1 MTRPLVSRVPHKWRP
16 RMALVVTLV
25 CASLL
30 AVPSVA
36 IFALQLGTNWF
47 MRETESALLKQ
58 AAIYAGAYAQAFEA
72 TKTEGDTA
80 TPGYYLPPP
89 MRVFWNAEAR
99 TFNSLLDLRVNTIEP
114 TRPDAV
120 ESDKTLGP
128 RYRQIADGLKTLAER
143 AGRTTLS
150 SVVFVDYQGL
160 DLQAATPMSFASV
173 PEVEKALRG
182 EVGAALRWRS
192 DADARW
198 PFLSVSRGTGFRVL
212 ITYPVISANR
222 VIGAV
227 YISRTPRP
235 LENYSSQEAT
245 AFLTLAAVT
254 VLGALIIGSF
264 LVWAVLRPLLA
275 LRNQARRVANG
286 DDTDLAPLGHYGIA
300 EIAQLGDALLTMAGS
315 LSQRSKEITI
325 YTNHVTHELKSP
337 VTSIVGAAEL
347 LEGGDLPPE
356 TQRALAAT
364 IREQGDRMT
373 RLLDQL
379 REITRARQHV
389 LGQSSHVPTRL
400 SQMLPAEDGVEISVN
415 DGQATLPLSLLHGRT
430 VLSHMAQN
438 ARHHGADRLLLHWH
452 GRQLII
458 SDNGRGF
465 ADVDLTRLGQPFFTT
480 RREEGGTGLGLA
492 IVIAILDLY
501 GATLRPVRHE
511 EGARFE
517 IDFSGD

>member
-1 MTRPLVSRVPHKWRP
+1 MTGDMTSRVPRKWRP

-47 MRETESALLKQ
+47 MRETESALIKQ

-72 TKTEGDTA
+72 ARTEGDTA
-80 TPGYYLPPP
+80 TPGYYLPPTL
-89 MRVFWNAEAR
+89 RVFWNAEAR
-99 TFNSLLDLRVNTIEP
+99 TFNSLLDLRVNSIEP
-114 TRPDAV
+114 TRPDA
-120 ESDKTLGP
+120 EPSDKTLGP
-128 RYRQIADGLKTLAER
+128 RYRQVADGLKTLADR

-150 SVVFVDYQGL
+150 SVVFVDFQGL
-160 DLQAATPMSFASV
+160 DLQAATPMSFAGL

-254 VLGALIIGSF
+254 LFGALIIGSF
-264 LVWAVLRPLLA
+264 LVWAVLRPLLS
-275 LRNQARRVANG
+275 LRNQARRVAKG
-286 DDTDLAPLGHYGIA
+286 DDSDLAPLSHYGIA

-347 LEGGDLPPE
+347 LEDGDLPAD

-364 IREQGDRMT
+364 IREQGDRMA

-379 REITRARQHV
+379 REMTRARQPV
-389 LGQSSHVPTRL
+389 SGGPSTYATSLAE
-400 SQMLPAEDGVEISVN
+400 MLPAEDGLQITIN
-415 DGQATLPLSLLHGRT
+415 DDKAILPLSPLHGRT
-430 VLSHMAQN
+430 ILSHMAQN
-438 ARHHGADRLLLHWH
+438 ARHHGANRLALDWNDTRL
-452 GRQLII
+452 RI

-465 ADVDLTRLGQPFFTT
+465 ADTDLSRIGQPFFTT
-480 RREEGGTGLGLA
+480 RREQGGTGLGLA

-501 GATLRPVRHE
+501 GATLRPVRSG
-511 EGARFE
+511 EGACFE
-517 IDFSGD
+517 LQFPRH